1 MGAGVSFLCA
11 TPAHALHAPG
21 TLPEETMLSLAARL
35 AALPLAL
42 AVALAAPPQ
51 LEPRAELT
59 LSGRITDA
67 GSKAG
72 IEGAQVLIAGT
83 GFGAVSNAQG
93 HFVAKLPDELRQT
106 TVQVQVRRIG
116 YATTSRFVVLLA
128 DRITVDFALQQAAV
142 SVATT
147 IIVADESRKLQTIT
161 GSVSQIATSLNVQ
174 SGYSP
179 APLMSRERIAR
190 AERRAIA
197 GDSAAASWNT
207 EGYDVIVDNP
217 FLATDVAPRSTFSI
231 DVDRA
236 SYSNIRRFLTTGSLP
251 PKDAVRIEE
260 MLNYFTYDYPQPE
273 GVEPFSVTTDVVAAP
288 WNAHHRLVRVG
299 LQGREARA
307 DTLPPSNLVFLIDVS
322 GSMQSMDKL
331 PLLKSAF
338 RVLVN
343 QLREE
348 DRVAIVVYAGAAGL
362 VLPSTSGA
370 DKTRI
375 LDAIDQ
381 LEAGGSTAGGAGLRL
396 AYDVARTYHNDE
408 GTNRVI
414 LATDGDFNVGVSSN
428 AEMVR
433 LIEERRAQGTHL
445 TVLGFGTGNLK
456 DSKLEKLAD
465 HGNGNYAYIDNIA
478 EARKVLV
485 REIGGTLVTIAK
497 DVKLQIEFN
506 PARVAGYRLI
516 GYENRMLRDEDFN
529 DDTKDAGELGAGHSV
544 TALYEIVPVGAPDAD
559 SLRRP
564 DSLRYQRPVTRTTA
578 SSGSELIHVQLRY
591 KPPTGDVSRLTQH
604 VVQDQV
610 GVRSPDLAFASAVA
624 AFGMVL
630 RDSPHRGTATLE
642 QVLVLAEEGSRN
654 DPHGDRAEFIDLV
667 RKARQLGAEVVAVQQ
682 R

>member
-1 MGAGVSFLCA
+1 
-11 TPAHALHAPG
+11 
-21 TLPEETMLSLAARL
+21 MLSLAVRL
-35 AALPLAL
+35 VAVPLAL
-42 AVALAAPPQ
+42 TVALAAPPQ
-51 LEPRAELT
+51 LETSADLT

-67 GSKAG
+67 ESNAG
-72 IEGAQVLIAGT
+72 IEGAQVVIAGT
-83 GFGAVSNAQG
+83 GFGAVTDAQG
-93 HFVAKLPDELRQT
+93 QFVVKLPDELRQT

-116 YATTSRFVVLLA
+116 YGTTSRFVVLLA
-128 DRITVDFALQQAAV
+128 DRITVDFVLQQAAV
-142 SVATT
+142 TVATT
-147 IIVADESRKLQTIT
+147 TIVADESRKVLAVA
-161 GSVSQIATSLNVQ
+161 GSVSQAATTLNVH
-174 SGYSP
+174 SGYIP
-179 APLMSRERIAR
+179 APLMSRERVAR
-190 AERRAIA
+190 TERRIA
-197 GDSAAASWNT
+197 GDSAAVSWNT

-273 GVEPFSVTTDVVAAP
+273 GVEPFSVTTDVVPAP

-414 LATDGDFNVGVSSN
+414 LATDGDFNVGVSSD

-433 LIEERRAQGTHL
+433 LIEERRAQRTHL

-456 DSKLEKLAD
+456 DSKMEKLAD

-506 PARVAGYRLI
+506 PARVASYRLI

-564 DSLRYQRPVTRTTA
+564 DSLRYQRPAARTLA
-578 SSGSELIHVQLRY
+578 SSGSELMHVQLRY
-591 KPPTGDVSRLTQH
+591 KPPTGDVSRFTQR
-604 VVQDQV
+604 VIQDQI

-630 RDSPHRGTATLE
+630 RDSPHRGSATLE
-642 QVLVLAEEGSRN
+642 QVLALAEEGRRD
-654 DPHGDRAEFIDLV
+654 DPHGDRAEFIELV